1 MTASARA
8 DSSVSAVEKSRSL
21 GRRSRSVCRANGTV
35 APPPA
40 CAAVFCRRVLFFAAL
55 FSLPCLC
62 CFFFNLQISLLPWL
76 PISSS
81 PSAGETRSTLLP
93 ASSVSAP
100 QPHAGRKLA
109 SDGFPRFFSFS
120 LESLHTFEHDAAAPA
135 SSRGAAARYG
145 SRLPPFTQALL
156 PSPFQPALSELRRQ
170 VAAAS
175 RGALSADADACLEAF
190 GGASVLVESSGLYE
204 ASFLRE
210 FDFCT
215 GQTLRKVFLHP
226 SLFAEGVAYLWDA
239 EKQQLLLLLLTWL
252 ENRLVILDG
261 LSWEEVAQLQVQF
274 EGWGLAS
281 SLTSDDAALAVAH
294 LSSSASR
301 HRRPRPPSSTASSS
315 SFIPPEAGD
324 ALAPE
329 EMQRL
334 QRQVANQRLW
344 ATTGSD
350 LLLELDVPSLFAA
363 IRRSEASRRL
373 QQSGEP
379 LSAAPSFSPS
389 SFPFDPSSPSA
400 SYVVAGGVNED
411 MSTAPAPVSSSEAPV
426 SSRQANA
433 LLRLGS
439 LLVGGATAGVD
450 DLQKKME
457 DLATVVEAEKKR
469 KPATVVSEEAYA
481 LPRGPAGSAALAAS
495 ALPPV
500 RTLPL
505 VALKRQTQIT
515 CLGRPVPQVN
525 ELEFLPHTGSLLG
538 NIYGESVLVE
548 FNVDTGNCRGLLSF
562 GGVAGVLR
570 SSDRSVKVMNGVSL
584 LPRRQVRAASPLTAS
599 PPLPTSKASRRW
611 RRLAESPLA
620 VAVTGKHWHEL
631 HVAELVEL
639 LPPRSLKSY
648 SEVHRVFPGF
658 FHREGVART

>member
-1 MTASARA
+1 MTAPACEN
-8 DSSVSAVEKSRSL
+8 SSVTAVEKSRSL
-21 GRRSRSVCRANGTV
+21 GRRSRSVCRAKV
-35 APPPA
+35 ALTPPPA
-40 CAAVFCRRVLFFAAL
+40 CATDFCRRLLFFVAL

-62 CFFFNLQISLLPWL
+62 CFFFNLHASLLPWL
-76 PISSS
+76 ATSSS
-81 PSAGETRSTLLP
+81 SSAGETRSSLLP
-93 ASSVSAP
+93 PSGGVSSP
-100 QPHAGRKLA
+100 RPHAGRKLA
-109 SDGFPRFFSFS
+109 SEGFPRFFSFS
-120 LESLHTFEHDAAAPA
+120 QASLQTFEHDAAAPT
-135 SSRGAAARYG
+135 SSRAAAARHA

-156 PSPFQPALSELRRQ
+156 PSPFQPALSELRRR

-175 RGALSADADACLEAF
+175 RGVLSADAQACLEAF

-215 GQTLRKVFLHP
+215 GQTLRKIYLHP
-226 SLFAEGVAYLWDA
+226 SLFAEGVAYLWDV
-239 EKQQLLLLLLTWL
+239 ERKQLLLLLLTWL
-252 ENRLVILDG
+252 ENRLVVLDG
-261 LSWEEVAQLQVQF
+261 VSWQEVAQLHVPF

-301 HRRPRPPSSTASSS
+301 HRRPGSPSSTSSNAS
-315 SFIPPEAGD
+315 FVPPETGD

-329 EMQRL
+329 EMHRL
-334 QRQVANQRLW
+334 QGQVANQRLW

-363 IRRSEASRRL
+363 IRRSQASRRL
-373 QQSGEP
+373 QHSGEP
-379 LSAAPSFSPS
+379 S
-389 SFPFDPSSPSA
+389 SYSSSSSSPSSPSP
-400 SYVVAGGVNED
+400 SFFVAGGVNEGLP
-411 MSTAPAPVSSSEAPV
+411 PAPVEASSEEPV

-439 LLVGGATAGVD
+439 LLVGGVTAGAD
-450 DLQKKME
+450 DLQKKVE
-457 DLATVVEAEKKR
+457 DLATVIEAEKKR
-469 KPATVVSEEAYA
+469 KPATVISEEAYA
-481 LPRGPAGSAALAAS
+481 LPRLPAGSAALTAS
-495 ALPPV
+495 PLPPV
-500 RTLPL
+500 RALP
-505 VALKRQTQIT
+505 VVNVKRQTQIT
-515 CLGRPVPQVN
+515 CLGRPLPQVN
-525 ELEFLPHTGSLLG
+525 ELEFFPHAGSLLG

-548 FNVDTGNCRGLLSF
+548 FNVDTGNCLGLLSF
-562 GGVAGVLR
+562 GGVAGVLQ

-584 LPRRQVRAASPLTAS
+584 LPRRQARAASPLTAS
-599 PPLPTSKASRRW
+599 TPLPTSRAARRW

-658 FHREGVART
+658 FHPAGVART